1 MARVVLRFI
10 RMIQAIFLLFFLAI
24 FGACSSDKTVVHGYS
39 GQELESAVQ
48 RIRGLS
54 AEETINKLG
63 TPAVHGK
70 CKSCGPKVLYRIIY
84 LNRDMR
90 KFYYDLSL
98 NTDMEVDCVILD
110 FLPNPKIKKYTF
122 AKYSTSKNCNRR
134 DGEIN
139 RFQQFLDAPQ

>member
-1 MARVVLRFI
+1 
-10 RMIQAIFLLFFLAI
+10 MIKVFFLPFLLAV

-39 GQELESAVQ
+39 GQELKSAVQ
-48 RIRGLS
+48 RIRGLTP
-54 AEETINKLG
+54 EETINKLG

-70 CKSCGPKVLYRIIY
+70 CKSCGPKFLYRIIY

-122 AKYSTSKNCNRR
+122 AKYSTAKNCNQR
-134 DGEIN
+134 DGEILKL
-139 RFQQFLDAPQ
+139 QKILDTP